1 MQGAMVYVV
10 VDDIVPEAQSQ
21 GNGRAAS
28 WGAVVVFF
36 GSNFTQDL
44 KLKIKRAKKYTNPHP
59 RSELANCIAVALRY
73 FRKRIPGLGPHKFR
87 SSSASRNKS
96 SQPHHTECP
105 ENKRKSN

>member
-36 GSNFTQDL
+36 WF
-44 KLKIKRAKKYTNPHP
+44 
-59 RSELANCIAVALRY
+59 
-73 FRKRIPGLGPHKFR
+73 KFQI
-87 SSSASRNKS
+87 S
-96 SQPHHTECP
+96 
-105 ENKRKSN
+105 